1 MNRTTTT
8 IFTMALLASPFVSHA
23 TQPKVGA
30 SVEGGIFLYR
40 EVVEAYWNDWIGFP
54 VMTKTAAETHQAR
67 VTVVGEGKTATFIG
81 NLSINCENGKHFW
94 ESAGSGSEFLSNEKQ
109 ANEIVPRP
117 VINNAIK
124 LLCKRA

>member
-1 MNRTTTT
+1 MNPTVTT
-8 IFTMALLASPFVSHA
+8 IFAMALFISSFVSHA
-23 TQPKVGA
+23 AQPKVGA
-30 SVEGGIFLYR
+30 SIEGGIFLYR

-54 VMTKTAAETHQAR
+54 VMTKTVSETNQAR

-81 NLSINCENGKHFW
+81 NLSINCKNGKHFW

-109 ANEIVPRP
+109 ADEIVPLP

-124 LLCKRA
+124 LLCK